1 MRRILVFRESEW
13 SSQACEKFAELV
25 SLTRKI
31 SDKILIAKVRGYNKR
46 TITNSY
52 EESCKDLV
60 IPCIDL
66 YDYSS
71 DPVRQMLF
79 LAIFRRRVISKL

>member
-1 MRRILVFRESEW
+1 MRQILVFRESEW

-25 SLTRKI
+25 SLTRKM
-31 SDKILIAKVRGYNKR
+31 SDKILIAKVRGYNNR
-46 TITNSY
+46 TITNSC
-52 EESCKDLV
+52 EDSCEDLV

-71 DPVRQMLF
+71 DSVRQKLF
-79 LAIFRRRVISKL
+79 LEEELFLSFKI